1 MTRQVQRR
9 SSRAA
14 ALPCA
19 HGDEAPPCMRWRGLA
34 MSHHAPLARLPA
46 PAPCGV
52 TLVPPTWPAGCPAT
66 ACGVTAVPSLS
77 PAGYPTA
84 SCGVTCARSLGRPIA
99 RPRRDEPIARLR
111 RVPRGAAGVGTQSES
126 GKRRSPRP
134 ARRFRVAPEAD
145 PVFSSERFL
154 RPAEHAAQGFF
165 RDYFKIL
172 LSSTG
177 HQAFIP
183 RARIIS
189 TASCTAR
196 STVPGDNDFR
206 SRSYGRCSGLPAYD
220 VATTSDR
227 TASGRLG

>member
-1 MTRQVQRR
+1 
-9 SSRAA
+9 
-14 ALPCA
+14 
-19 HGDEAPPCMRWRGLA
+19 

-77 PAGYPTA
+77 PAGCPTA
-84 SCGVTCARSLGRPIA
+84 SCGVTCARSPGRPIA

-111 RVPRGAAGVGTQSES
+111 RVPRSAAVVGTQSES

-154 RPAEHAAQGFF
+154 RPAEHAAQGFSGITSRF
-165 RDYFKIL
+165 FCHPQDIRRLSPVHALSPL
-172 LSSTG
+172 L
-177 HQAFIP
+177 
-183 RARIIS
+183 RAQLDPQFPGI
-189 TASCTAR
+189 TASE
-196 STVPGDNDFR
+196 
-206 SRSYGRCSGLPAYD
+206 SGPAGAAVVFLPTML
-220 VATTSDR
+220 ATTSDCR
-227 TASGRLG
+227 ACQEAR